1 MASRSAS
8 IVERLAATRSRG
20 LSYRGQERLLGIVLV
35 APMVLVMLGLLG
47 YPFLYSILI
56 SFTNTF
62 VGMRPGTL
70 KFIGLANYAFVLQW
84 PDFWVMVKNTFVMT
98 GGAIIFKL
106 IYGMIGALVLNE
118 TLRGRGLYRALVILP
133 WATPGLVAALLWRW
147 MMDDQ
152 YGVLN
157 YVLVDNLHLF
167 KEHIAWLASVSL
179 AMPSVIFVIGW
190 QGVPFWIISFLA
202 GMQAISPELYE
213 AAKVDG
219 ANAFQRWR
227 YITIPGIRHVL
238 IIVVMLSTIWT
249 SQNFATPFALTNG
262 GPGDSTMVFTLLT
275 FILAVQSYQLG
286 EGAAIPVMVFPIFAT
301 LIVILTRYLQG
312 REGEA
317 M

>member
-1 MASRSAS
+1 M
-8 IVERLAATRSRG
+8 ATRSVSIRERFTTTWSRG
-20 LSYRGQERLLGIVLV
+20 LSFRGQERLLGYLLV
-35 APMVLVMLGLLG
+35 APMIVVMFGLLG
-47 YPFLYSILI
+47 YPFLRSIAI
-56 SFTNTF
+56 SFTNEF
-62 VGMRPGTL
+62 IGMRPGTL
-70 KFIGLANYAFVLQW
+70 RFVGMANYAFVLQW
-84 PDFWVMVKNTFVMT
+84 PNFAIMVKNTIVMT
-98 GGAIIFKL
+98 AGAIIFKL
-106 IYGMIGALVLNE
+106 CYGMAGALVLNE
-118 TLRGRGLYRALVILP
+118 SLKGRGLYRALVILP

-152 YGVLN
+152 NGVLN
-157 YVLVDNLHLF
+157 YVLVENLHLF
-167 KEHIAWLASVSL
+167 KEHIPWLASTAL

-219 ANAFQRWR
+219 ANAFQRFR
-227 YITIPGIRHVL
+227 YITLPGIRHVM

-262 GPGDSTMVFTLLT
+262 GPANSTMVFTLLT
-275 FILAVQSYQLG
+275 YVLAIESFQIG

-317 M
+317 V